1 MLTLSLQILISFLP
15 TAIQINLFSFLF
27 FFVGQKGHERWTHS
41 AVLKAS
47 SWLSA
52 PGSIPEGLG
61 DYMGYNPGRPHTRQT
76 LPTHCTLSL
85 AVNLLSF
92 NLLFFFYKYDQ
103 SYISNLSLLSNCTFC
118 QVRTFLLQVLPL
130 HSYVS
135 NIYTYF

>member
-1 MLTLSLQILISFLP
+1 MLILSLQILISFLP
-15 TAIQINLFSFLF
+15 TAIQINLFSFFLW
-27 FFVGQKGHERWTHS
+27 GRTGMEGWTHS
-41 AVLKAS
+41 VVLKAS

-61 DYMGYNPGRPHTRQT
+61 DYMRYNPGRPHTRQT

-135 NIYTYF
+135 NIYIYF